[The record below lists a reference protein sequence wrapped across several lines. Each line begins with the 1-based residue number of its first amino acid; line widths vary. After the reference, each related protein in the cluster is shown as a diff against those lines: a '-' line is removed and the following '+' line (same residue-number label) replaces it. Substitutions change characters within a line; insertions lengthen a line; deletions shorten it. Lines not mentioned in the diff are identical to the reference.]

1 MVYFHIPFC
10 RRACH
15 YCDFH
20 FSTSLTRREEM
31 VGSLAKELDLRAS
44 YLTDKAVGSIYFGG
58 GTPSILATDDIQR
71 LIDRAAAHFD
81 IAPDAEIT
89 LEANPD
95 DLNARKVAELRGTA
109 VNRFSIGIQSF
120 FDEDLAWMNRAHRAP
135 EAEASLKRVQDAGFT
150 NITCDL
156 IYGFPLL
163 TDEKWRTN
171 IAMLTDSRVPHISSY
186 ALTVEDRTALAH
198 HIRKGKAAPLDEE
211 QSAAQFG
218 TLMEILPEKGYQH
231 YEISNFAL
239 PGMYAVHN
247 TNYWSGTH
255 YLGIGPSAHSFNGR
269 SRSWNVVNNMR
280 YIEDVR
286 QGRPSAGSETLALND
301 QVNEYL
307 MTSLRTMWGTDLDLI
322 EQRFGSA
329 ARSRTEEAVRPFVRS
344 GEIIREE
351 SRAKLTTKGKFFA
364 DRIASGLFFD

>member
-1 MVYFHIPFC
+1 
-10 RRACH
+10 
-15 YCDFH
+15 
-20 FSTSLTRREEM
+20 M
-31 VGSLAKELDLRAS
+31 VGCLAKELELRAS
-44 YLTDKAVGSIYFGG
+44 YLTDKVVRSVYFGG

-71 LIDRAAAHFD
+71 LIDRVAAHFD

-109 VNRFSIGIQSF
+109 VNRFSIGVQSF
-120 FDEDLAWMNRAHRAP
+120 FDEDLAWMNRAHRAS
-135 EAEASLKRVQDAGFT
+135 EAERSLKRVQDAGFA

-163 TDEKWRTN
+163 TDEKWRAN
-171 IAMLTDSRVPHISSY
+171 IAMLTDNSIPHISAY
-186 ALTVEDRTALAH
+186 ALTVEERTALAH
-198 HIRKGKAAPLDEE
+198 HIRKGKTVPLDER

-218 TLMEILPEKGYQH
+218 KLMEILSEKAYEH

-247 TNYWSGTH
+247 TNYWLGAH

-269 SRSWNVVNNMR
+269 SRSWNVASNMR
-280 YIEDVR
+280 YIEGIR
-286 QGRPSAGSETLALND
+286 QGRPSCGSETLKLND

-307 MTSLRTMWGTDLDLI
+307 MTSLRTMWGTDLDLL
-322 EQRFGSA
+322 EKRFGPA
-329 ARSRTEEAVRPFVRS
+329 VRSRTEDAVRPFVRS
-344 GEIIREE
+344 GEAIQEE
-351 SRAKLTTKGKFFA
+351 SRIKLTAKGKFFA
-364 DRIASGLFFD
+364 DRIASELFSIDVK